1 VPELQLITIRCVE
14 QEDQWGA
21 DSLVLRVR
29 DDSVWDGE
37 LEEGE
42 TASLD
47 HVNPISFTDNVK
59 LTLEELDSHPDPDDD
74 LGTVYVDESESGQGE
89 RQAEFDRDDAMYF
102 VEYEVL
108 A

>member
-14 QEDQWGA
+14 QEDYSGA

-37 LEEGE
+37 LKEGE

-47 HVNPISFTDNVK
+47 HVNPIPFTDNVK
-59 LTLEELDSHPDPDDD
+59 LTLEELDYDPDDD
-74 LGTVYVDESESGQGE
+74 LGTVYVDESERGQGE
-89 RQAEFDRDDAMYF
+89 RQAEFDRDDATYF